1 MKLPALETVYFITS
15 KKEKVPQKHPRLNN
29 NNKISIEYEL
39 AVSDYSGYILSIFAK
54 NCQVT
59 FQVGENVTLKRILSN
74 QFLTENKSDK
84 SVDLFIG
91 DISLDEVTR
100 KFSENSKKN
109 T

>member
-1 MKLPALETVYFITS
+1 M
-15 KKEKVPQKHPRLNN
+15 
-29 NNKISIEYEL
+29 
-39 AVSDYSGYILSIFAK
+39 
-54 NCQVT
+54 
-59 FQVGENVTLKRILSN
+59 GENVTLKRILSN